1 MQLARTA
8 LNCLYNHPL
17 WIRPFATCGIA
28 HFTRTEILPYSTW
41 ISHIRNSVRRRST
54 QISLIRRLSA
64 DVPLGYLISGA
75 CPPPFHPDIS
85 HLAPPVAGWE
95 RMTIQLPRADMSGSF
110 DNAYPECA
118 LELSAIPT
126 LISWGLN
133 HQTSRLSLLSA

>member
-8 LNCLYNHPL
+8 LNCLHNYPL

-28 HFTRTEILPYSTW
+28 HFTRTEILPYSTRLSHIRNSICRRSTW

-64 DVPLGYLISGA
+64 DVPLGYLTSGA

-95 RMTIQLPRADMSGSF
+95 RMTIQLSRVDMSGSF
-110 DNAYPECA
+110 SNAYPECA
-118 LELSAIPT
+118 HDLSAIPT
-126 LISWGLN
+126 LS
-133 HQTSRLSLLSA
+133 S